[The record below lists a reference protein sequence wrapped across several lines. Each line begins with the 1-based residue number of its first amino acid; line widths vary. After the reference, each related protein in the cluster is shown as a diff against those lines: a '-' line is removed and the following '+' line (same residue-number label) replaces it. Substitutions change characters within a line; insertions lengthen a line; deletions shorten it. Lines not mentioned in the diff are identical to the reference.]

1 MRIRKFNESEESL
14 DNEIDAVYIR
24 QCFAD
29 LIDSGVATAEEME
42 NGSYE
47 KWVVIS
53 ISQFET
59 DRIISGVRDRIFH
72 PIELI
77 SKNNSLKRYIDTQN
91 KNNERLQEVNLAL
104 ERLADEYPNY
114 KISVEK
120 ESSIFIYI
128 SI

>member
-72 PIELI
+72 QIEFI

>member
-59 DRIISGVRDRIFH
+59 DRIISGVWDRIFH
-72 PIELI
+72 PIEFI